1 MKLALGTAQFGLSY
15 GVANAS
21 GQVSEDEVRK
31 ILNYAHANGIESID
45 TATAY
50 GSSEQVLGRC
60 GVESFN
66 IISKILNVPND
77 NNNVYEWV
85 EKQAVNSIDRLGVN
99 SLHGL
104 LLHRPMQLF
113 EPEGYSLYQSLL
125 KLKQA
130 KVVKKIGVSVYS
142 AIELESILAHWDFDI
157 VQVPLNLLDR
167 RMVDTGSLARLKS
180 KSVEIHVRSVFLQGL
195 LLLPKAKR
203 PAFFLDWADIFQE
216 YDNWLLKNNLSP
228 LTACLQYALS
238 LPEVD
243 RIIVGVDSFQQF
255 EEIIRASSYKPLSFP
270 SSFSCSDERL
280 VNPASWR
287 INS

>member
-1 MKLALGTAQFGLSY
+1 MKLALGTAQFGLNY

-21 GQVSEDEVRK
+21 GQVSVDEVRK

-50 GSSEQVLGRC
+50 GSSEQVLGHC
-60 GVESFN
+60 GVKSFKV
-66 IISKILNVPND
+66 ISKIINVPND
-77 NNNVYEWV
+77 NNNIYEWV
-85 EKQAVNSIDRLGVN
+85 EKQAVNSIDRLKIN
-99 SLHGL
+99 SLQGL

-113 EPEGYSLYQSLL
+113 EPGGHSLYQSLL

-130 KVVKKIGVSVYS
+130 KLVSKIGVSVYS
-142 AIELESILAHWDFDI
+142 PIELGSILAHWDFDI
-157 VQVPLNLLDR
+157 VQVPLNLIDR
-167 RMVDTGSLARLKS
+167 RMVASDSLARLKN
-180 KSVEIHVRSVFLQGL
+180 KSIEIHVRSVFLQGL
-195 LLLPKAKR
+195 LLMPKARR

-216 YDNWLLKNNLSP
+216 YDNWLLNNSLSP

-243 RIIVGVDSFQQF
+243 RIIVGVDSLQQL
-255 EEIIRASSYKPLSFP
+255 EQIIQASTYKPLSFP
-270 SSFSCSDERL
+270 NSFSCDDERL